1 LSAKTVFFK
10 GNSAEPLQLVHFFW
24 RLRLF
29 GSPKHISHDI
39 GDVLVNRVT
48 SLPFKIVEMIT
59 LNDIPH
65 VRLRCQAPWDNS
77 TKTIAFSALELT
89 FRIPTGEDA
98 DLVPAT

>member
-1 LSAKTVFFK
+1 M
-10 GNSAEPLQLVHFFW
+10 
-24 RLRLF
+24 
-29 GSPKHISHDI
+29 
-39 GDVLVNRVT
+39 LVNRVT